1 VEQGSVHFMDAIEQP
16 ENLSDAC
23 CLSLTLRG
31 SGFPG
36 FFVDCLVTGTH
47 FAMLLARHA
56 AGGKGSSGAVSV
68 ASAQVPTIN
77 DQTIFGDIL

>member
-1 VEQGSVHFMDAIEQP
+1 MEQGSVHFMDAIEQA
-16 ENLSDAC
+16 ENLSNSC
-23 CLSLTLRG
+23 HSSLTLCG

-36 FFVDCLVTGTH
+36 FFVDCLVTGTR
-47 FAMLLARHA
+47 FAMLLTRHA